1 MIRPCSTLAAL
12 FLFFLPGFCES
23 LHAQDYNPV
32 VKYYVEQSGGF
43 SPLYNWKIPPR
54 YTMLH
59 DGTYFLESEEYC
71 EGTVVYNGK
80 LYVDLVLNLNAH
92 LDELYIKMP
101 QYNAGSVLL
110 KAHVE
115 SFTLNNRQFIN
126 IVNEKWPGAP
136 REGYYRVLFAG
147 EKISVLK
154 KTVKRL
160 NSATA
165 GNELKVSHYFE
176 EDHTYYIL
184 KNGFF
189 HPVKRKASLL
199 RILRDSRRELNHHI
213 REQKLG
219 FGKNEKDASLASCAA
234 VYEKETQ

>member
-1 MIRPCSTLAAL
+1 
-12 FLFFLPGFCES
+12 
-23 LHAQDYNPV
+23 
-32 VKYYVEQSGGF
+32 
-43 SPLYNWKIPPR
+43 
-54 YTMLH
+54 MLH

-136 REGYYRVLFAG
+136 RKVITAFFCRRENKRSENG
-147 EKISVLK
+147 
-154 KTVKRL
+154 KRL

-184 KNGFF
+184 KTVFI
-189 HPVKRKASLL
+189 P
-199 RILRDSRRELNHHI
+199 
-213 REQKLG
+213 
-219 FGKNEKDASLASCAA
+219 
-234 VYEKETQ
+234 